1 MMDVS
6 PQTTHRVLMVRPVRF
21 AFNEETAANNA
32 FQQKS
37 ESFEAALQVQQ
48 RAVQEFDA
56 YVALLRQNGISVELL
71 QDTPEP
77 FTPDS
82 IFPNNCFSTH
92 VTQGADGKLNCTLV
106 VYPMFAHNR
115 QQERT
120 KLLTHSHTL
129 GELAKQ
135 TSVVD
140 LTHWEQQ
147 GKCLEGTG
155 SLVLDRE
162 HRVAFACLSPR
173 TDADVLADWARQLG
187 YDFFVFHSEDETGV
201 AVYHTNVVMHIGT
214 RFAIVCL
221 DSVKNI
227 AERLQLVE
235 RLETCGK
242 EVLPITFEQMHQFAG
257 NMLELRNNKGEKL
270 LITSQTAL
278 HSLTAAQ
285 IALLEQD
292 VRIVAPSI
300 EAIETAGGGSARC
313 MIAELFE

>member
-56 YVALLRQNGISVELL
+56 YVALLRQNGISVEVL

-92 VTQGADGKLNCTLV
+92 VTQDAYGKPSCSLV

-115 QQERT
+115 QQERA
-120 KLLTHSHTL
+120 KLLTHSRTL
-129 GELAKQ
+129 GKLAQQ
-135 TSVVD
+135 TSIID

-147 GKCLEGTG
+147 GTCLEGTG

-173 TDADVLADWARQLG
+173 TDADVLADWARKLG
-187 YDFFVFHSEDETGV
+187 YDFFVFHSEDEKGV
-201 AVYHTNVVMHIGT
+201 AVYHTNVVMHVGT

-221 DSVKNI
+221 ESVKDI
-227 AERLQLVE
+227 AERQQLVE
-235 RLETCGK
+235 RLEACGK
-242 EVLPITFEQMHQFAG
+242 EVVPITFAQMHQFAG
-257 NMLELRNNKGEKL
+257 NMLELHNNKGEKL
-270 LITSQTAL
+270 LIMSQTAL

-285 IALLEQD
+285 TALLEQD